1 MSAFADAHR
10 TLLNLRTAK
19 DEWGKLDPSENAD
32 SQLKPD
38 VFEAGDEALY
48 EGEWSAFMTAIKT
61 PTSRAEDIAQ
71 KVMMINEREL
81 WDFTYWP
88 EAVAAIISDIGR
100 IGPWEATS

>member
-1 MSAFADAHR
+1 VSAFADAHR
-10 TLLNLRTAK
+10 SLLNLRTAYA
-19 DEWGKLDPSENAD
+19 EWGKLDPSENAD
-32 SQLKPD
+32 SPLAAD

-48 EGEWSAFMTAIKT
+48 EGEWSAFMAAIKA

-88 EAVAAIISDIGR
+88 EAVTAIISDLGR
-100 IGPWEATS
+100 IGPQEATS